1 MPDAEPPV
9 VPGFHGERYDSYLA
23 GTEGA
28 PPRELLMRALAIL
41 GPEAPSTALDLGCG
55 PGREIPP
62 MVRRGLR
69 VTAVDPYPDMLRR
82 SRALL
87 QQAFPASET
96 AAGEVNRGAAQDHP
110 AVVFVQSTLEELAP
124 KLPSRHYGLIHAGF
138 VLPFVRPSQFAPAF
152 AALRESLAPHGLLVA
167 QFFGPD
173 DEFIRGAEPDSM
185 TSHRADDLDAL
196 LSGLEILHLEEVNRA
211 GNIGRG
217 RPKWWHVHHVIARRE
232 A

>member
-1 MPDAEPPV
+1 MADAQQPV

-28 PPRELLMRALAIL
+28 PPRDLLMRALQIL
-41 GPEAPSTALDLGCG
+41 GPEAPATALDLGCG

-69 VTAVDPYPDMLRR
+69 VTAVDPYADMLRR

-87 QQAFPASET
+87 EQTFPASGT
-96 AAGEVNRGAAQDHP
+96 ASEEPSTGVPQRYP
-110 AVVFVQSTLEELAP
+110 VVEFVQSTLEALAP
-124 KLPSRHYGLIHAGF
+124 KLSPRHFGLIHAGF
-138 VLPFVRPSQFAPAF
+138 VLPFVRPSRFAPSF
-152 AALRESLAPHGLLVA
+152 AALRESLAPQGLLVA

-173 DEFIRGAEPDSM
+173 DEFIRGAEPDTM
-185 TSHRADDLDAL
+185 TSHRADELDAL
-196 LSGLEILHLEEVNRA
+196 LAGLEILHREEVNRA

-217 RPKWWHVHHVIARRE
+217 RPKWWHVHHVIARRQ

>member
-1 MPDAEPPV
+1 MADAQQPV

-28 PPRELLMRALAIL
+28 PPRDLLMRALQIL
-41 GPEAPSTALDLGCG
+41 GPEAPATALDLGCG

-62 MVRRGLR
+62 MVRRGMR
-69 VTAVDPYPDMLRR
+69 VTAVDPYADMIRR

-87 QQAFPASET
+87 EQAFPATGPDSGEPS
-96 AAGEVNRGAAQDHP
+96 AAMAPGCH
-110 AVVFVQSTLEELAP
+110 AVEFVQCTLEDLAP
-124 KLPSRHYGLIHAGF
+124 GLRPRHFGLIHAGF
-138 VLPFVRPSQFAPAF
+138 VLPFVRPSRFMAAF
-152 AALRESLAPHGLLVA
+152 AALRESLAPQGLLVA

-173 DEFIRGAEPDSM
+173 DEFIRGAEPDTM
-185 TSHRADDLDAL
+185 TSHRADELDAL
-196 LSGLEILHLEEVNRA
+196 LAGLEILHREEVNRA